1 MTSRVE
7 QLRIRRK
14 LLVSEAA
21 AQRSEV
27 SFIAT
32 NLQQHLRFVDMG
44 FAIVQAIRFHPA
56 FAASTATLL
65 LPTPRNKLL
74 RWSSRLFTVWEVFTL
89 VRKQWRAIR

>member
-7 QLRIRRK
+7 LLRQRRE

-44 FAIVQAIRFHPA
+44 FTIVQAIRIHPA
-56 FAASTATLL
+56 LAASSATML
-65 LPTPRNKLL
+65 LPKPRNKFLL
-74 RWSSRLFTVWEVFTL
+74 WSSRLFTAWEVFTL
-89 VRKQWRAIR
+89 VRKQWRAIG

>member
-1 MTSRVE
+1 MTSRLE
-7 QLRIRRK
+7 YLRQRRK
-14 LLVSEAA
+14 LLISEAA

-32 NLQQHLRFVDMG
+32 DLQQHLRFVDMG

-56 FAASTATLL
+56 LAASSATLL

-89 VRKQWRAIR
+89 VRKQWRDIR

>member
-1 MTSRVE
+1 MTSRLE
-7 QLRIRRK
+7 QLRRRRK
-14 LLVSEAA
+14 LLISEAA

-44 FAIVQAIRFHPA
+44 FAIVQAIRIHPA

-89 VRKQWRAIR
+89 VRKQWRAFR